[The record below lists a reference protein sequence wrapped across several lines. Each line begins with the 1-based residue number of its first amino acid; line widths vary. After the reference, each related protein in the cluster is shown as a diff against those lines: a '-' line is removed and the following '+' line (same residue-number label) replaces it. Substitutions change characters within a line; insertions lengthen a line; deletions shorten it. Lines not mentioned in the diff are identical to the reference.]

1 MAIIAC
7 NEKLQKKKSYNNQ
20 STASILLISS
30 VGNPTAVRT
39 ITMVMRPAPGTAAA
53 PMDAAVA
60 VMLLHNNIK
69 RGINQIAFAVFKIRV
84 AKAVHELGW

>member
-1 MAIIAC
+1 M
-7 NEKLQKKKSYNNQ
+7 
-20 STASILLISS
+20 LISS

-53 PMDAAVA
+53 PIDAAVA

-69 RGINQIAFAVFKIRV
+69 SGINQIAFAVFKIRV